1 MHVLFVG
8 CETRLIA
15 VPSRTA
21 ASGAHSVASQPS
33 LIRPLAYDTSTDTM
47 SIGGWRVRVVAE
59 REVAERWERRGVVL
73 ADALETILA
82 AHHLVA
88 WG

>member
-1 MHVLFVG
+1 
-8 CETRLIA
+8 
-15 VPSRTA
+15 
-21 ASGAHSVASQPS
+21 
-33 LIRPLAYDTSTDTM
+33 M
-47 SIGGWRVRVVAE
+47 SIGGRRVRVVAE